1 MEQNDRSLLRVALTI
16 IVIVLAIN
24 FLTMPAEEYPGDAHA
39 VRVETTILLDTGKWA
54 IPSEIAEKFGER
66 GQYFYQNPNGNWYP
80 KYGTLNTLI
89 YVPALWLERVATGN
103 LAIDS
108 SSRLLFLN
116 LLNLIL
122 SAATALYLVLL
133 ARRYTKS
140 NAVVAIF
147 VLAALYSTFW
157 WNYLRAQT
165 FEIYHTL
172 FLLAFYYH
180 LVSGFDLQRTDSNR
194 RKSDAQ
200 LFIAAIFFGAL
211 CLCKT
216 VYTALLPALVV
227 IWALLKTGSIPP
239 VTRKHRDRFLRPFL
253 FFCLPAC
260 IFLCILA
267 AANWCKFGSP
277 LVTGY
282 TQWEKE
288 SHPFHANVI
297 PALWGFLFSPH
308 HSVFLHFPVLLFA
321 LAGWPNFFRKHKPDA
336 IAAAFFGITLL
347 LVNSMYINWRGESS
361 YGPRYLLPILPIL
374 SLPFIEYL
382 TWLIKRPN
390 RIAKSLLGG
399 GTIALLVYSFLL
411 QVSVN
416 TSPFFFCYS
425 LKDILDDKR
434 FSKPATYLRSHS
446 FGTIDR
452 DFLLYKFGYPS
463 PFTGRFLDQLNAAE
477 VERFSGLTESLRSNY
492 YWFPNL
498 LREEK

>member
-1 MEQNDRSLLRVALTI
+1 MEQNDRSLFRVALPI
-16 IVIVLAIN
+16 IVIVLAVN

-54 IPSEIAEKFGER
+54 IPSEIAENFGER
-66 GQYFYQNPNGNWYP
+66 GQYYYQNSNGNWYP

-89 YVPALWLERVATGN
+89 YLPALWLERIVTGN

-116 LLNLIL
+116 LWNLIL
-122 SAATALYLVLL
+122 SAATALYLILL
-133 ARRYTKS
+133 ARRYTRS

-180 LVSGFDLQRTDSNR
+180 LVSAYDLQRTDSNR
-194 RKSDAQ
+194 RKSNAQ
-200 LFIAAIFFGAL
+200 FFIAAIFFGAL

-216 VYTALLPALVV
+216 VYTALLPALVTL
-227 IWALLKTGSIPP
+227 WLLSKTDSVSP
-239 VTRKHRDRFLRPFL
+239 VTRERRDRRPLL
-253 FFCLPAC
+253 FFWLPAVL
-260 IFLCILA
+260 FLCLLGA
-267 AANWCKFGSP
+267 ADWSKFGSP
-277 LVTGY
+277 LATGY

-297 PALWGFLFSPH
+297 PALWGFLSSPH
-308 HSVFLHFPVLLFA
+308 HSVFLHFPVFLFA
-321 LAGWPNFFRKHKPDA
+321 LTGWPMFFRKYKLDA
-336 IAAAFFGITLL
+336 ITAAFFGMTLL

-361 YGPRYLLPILPIL
+361 YGLRYLLPILPIL

-382 TWLIKRPN
+382 EWLFKRPN
-390 RIAKSLLGG
+390 KIAKFLLGG
-399 GTIALLVYSFLL
+399 GTITLLVYSFLL

-416 TSPFFFCYS
+416 TLPFFFCYS

-434 FSKPATYLRSHS
+434 YSKPATYLRSNC
-446 FGTIDR
+446 FATIDR
-452 DFLLYKFGYPS
+452 DFLLYKFGCPS
-463 PFTGRFLDQLNAAE
+463 PFTGRFLDQFNAAE
-477 VERFSGLTESLRSNY
+477 MERFSGLTESLRSNY

>member
-1 MEQNDRSLLRVALTI
+1 MRAHFRAALAL

-24 FLTMPAEEYPGDAHA
+24 LLTMPAEEYPGDAHA
-39 VRVETTILLDTGKWA
+39 VRIETTILLDTGKWA
-54 IPSEIAEKFGER
+54 IPSEVAENFGER
-66 GQYFYQNPNGNWYP
+66 GQYFYQNSKGDWYP

-89 YVPALWLERVATGN
+89 YLPALWLERAVTGN

-133 ARRYTKS
+133 ARRYTRS

-180 LVSGFDLQRTDSNR
+180 FVSAFDLQRNDSNR
-194 RKSDAQ
+194 RKSNAQ

-216 VYTALLPALVV
+216 VYTALLPALVI
-227 IWALLKTGSIPP
+227 IWALSKTDSVSP
-239 VTRKHRDRFLRPFL
+239 VTRERRDRPLL
-253 FFCLPAC
+253 FFWLPAC

-267 AANWCKFGSP
+267 AANWSKFGSP

-288 SHPFHANVI
+288 SHPLQANVL

-308 HSVFLHFPVLLFA
+308 HSVFLHFPILFFA
-321 LAGWPNFFRKHKPDA
+321 LAGWPSFFRKHKPDA
-336 IAAAFFGITLL
+336 IAAAFLGITLL
-347 LVNSMYINWRGESS
+347 LVNSMYLNWRGESS

-382 TWLIKRPN
+382 TWLIERPN

-399 GTIALLVYSFLL
+399 GTIALLLYSFFL

-416 TSPFFFCYS
+416 SLPFFFCYS

-434 FSKPATYLRSHS
+434 LSKPATYLRSNC

-452 DFLLYKFGYPS
+452 DFLFYKFGYPS

-477 VERFSGLTESLRSNY
+477 VERFSGLTESLQSNY

>member
-1 MEQNDRSLLRVALTI
+1 M
-16 IVIVLAIN
+16 
-24 FLTMPAEEYPGDAHA
+24 
-39 VRVETTILLDTGKWA
+39 
-54 IPSEIAEKFGER
+54 
-66 GQYFYQNPNGNWYP
+66 
-80 KYGTLNTLI
+80 
-89 YVPALWLERVATGN
+89 
-103 LAIDS
+103 
-108 SSRLLFLN
+108 LFLN

-180 LVSGFDLQRTDSNR
+180 LVSAFDLQRNDSHR
-194 RKSDAQ
+194 RKSGAQ
-200 LFIAAIFFGAL
+200 FLIAAIFFGAL
-211 CLCKT
+211 FLGKT
-216 VYTALLPALVV
+216 VYTALWPVLVV
-227 IWALLKTGSIPP
+227 IWALSKTELVSP
-239 VTRKHRDRFLRPFL
+239 VTRERRDRFLRPLL
-253 FFCLPAC
+253 FFWLPAC

-267 AANWCKFGSP
+267 AANWSKFGSP
-277 LVTGY
+277 FVTGY
-282 TQWEKE
+282 AQWKKE
-288 SHPFHANVI
+288 SHPFQANVL
-297 PALWGFLFSPH
+297 PALAGFLFSPH
-308 HSVFLHFPVLLFA
+308 QSVFLHFPVFLFA
-321 LAGWPNFFRKHKPDA
+321 LAGWPNFFRKHKLDA
-336 IAAAFFGITLL
+336 IAAALFGLTLL

-382 TWLIKRPN
+382 KWLIELPN

-399 GTIALLVYSFLL
+399 GTMALLIYSLLL

-416 TSPFFFCYS
+416 TLPFFFCYS
-425 LKDILDDKR
+425 LKDILDDTHT
-434 FSKPATYLRSHS
+434 SKPATYLRSNC

-498 LREEK
+498 RREEK